1 MNLGSNL
8 FHARKKRGLSQEEVA
23 EKLGVSRHT
32 ISKWEANETLPDVC
46 QSKKMAVLYNI
57 SPDELT
63 GFDVRLNE
71 IQEIIEKT
79 DEKVEE
85 KVDWTSAWGKKYPV
99 LIRYQQ
105 EVNIP
110 DYARRIDGMLDE
122 LKREY
127 RYSEQDA
134 MLVLKDILYQTWK
147 KRKTGAK

>member
-1 MNLGSNL
+1 MG
-8 FHARKKRGLSQEEVA
+8 E
-23 EKLGVSRHT
+23 
-32 ISKWEANETLPDVC
+32 
-46 QSKKMAVLYNI
+46 
-57 SPDELT
+57 
-63 GFDVRLNE
+63 
-71 IQEIIEKT
+71 
-79 DEKVEE
+79 
-85 KVDWTSAWGKKYPV
+85 KYPV